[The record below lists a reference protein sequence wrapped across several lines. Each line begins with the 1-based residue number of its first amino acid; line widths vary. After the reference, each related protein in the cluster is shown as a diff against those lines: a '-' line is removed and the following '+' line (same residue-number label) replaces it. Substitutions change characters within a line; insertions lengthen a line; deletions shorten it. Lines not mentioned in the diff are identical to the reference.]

1 MIVVSYSD
9 FFSNPANYK
18 EQAENYGIKILPKK
32 KEKKISRSAQKKLDA
47 LHAVVGILP
56 SNIDENKE
64 KQERFVRQ

>member
-9 FFSNPANYK
+9 FFSNPAYYK

-47 LHAVVGILP
+47 LHAVVGIFP